1 MCVSERNIMEWLSKN
16 NYFSCFGWYFTTWI
30 HSQEAWNVNPKHEL
44 EIIGHDNFKYIM
56 NIPICRTVN
65 QIKVIISDCVREL
78 FLFLIKNKMDVIL
91 GEVI

>member
-1 MCVSERNIMEWLSKN
+1 
-16 NYFSCFGWYFTTWI
+16 
-30 HSQEAWNVNPKHEL
+30 
-44 EIIGHDNFKYIM
+44 M